1 MIGRPPGTASK
12 HWGVSGEPETRKN
25 DFKDEMNPSRPANI
39 TADRATSTLTIL
51 WNDHHKSAYSFAL
64 MRAACPCAECRGGHA
79 KMSSSPD
86 PNVFDTQPEN
96 SPASRLKN
104 IEAVGT
110 YAITIEWEDGHH
122 FGIYNWNY
130 LRQLCPC
137 PICREQAG

>member
-1 MIGRPPGTASK
+1 
-12 HWGVSGEPETRKN
+12 
-25 DFKDEMNPSRPANI
+25 
-39 TADRATSTLTIL
+39 
-51 WNDHHKSAYSFAL
+51 
-64 MRAACPCAECRGGHA
+64 
-79 KMSSSPD
+79 MSSSPD
-86 PNVFDTQPEN
+86 PKVFDTQPVD

-130 LRQLCPC
+130 LRALCPC